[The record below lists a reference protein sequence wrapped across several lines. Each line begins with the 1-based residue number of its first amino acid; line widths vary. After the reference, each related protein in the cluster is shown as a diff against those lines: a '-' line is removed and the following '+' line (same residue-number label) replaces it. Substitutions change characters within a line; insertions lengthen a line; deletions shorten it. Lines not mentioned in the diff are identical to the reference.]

1 MPSKI
6 NNAIIVSS
14 LREVLFIQKLEIMF
28 MSAHGRYTTIH
39 LQNTKM
45 HVASK
50 SIGEYE
56 KMLMED
62 DFFRIH
68 NSHIINI
75 NFLSKILKRD
85 GYIVE
90 LTDGTQL
97 NISRRKQENLMAFL
111 KSK

>member
-1 MPSKI
+1 MPTKI

-14 LREVLFIQKLEIMF
+14 LREVLFIQKFEIMF

-39 LQNTKM
+39 LQNAKI

-56 KMLMED
+56 KMLIED
-62 DFFRIH
+62 NFFRIH
-68 NSHIINI
+68 HSHIINI

-111 KSK
+111 KS